1 MSFDEQRIR
10 DRSLWLD
17 TFPGPLTPRPALQ
30 GDTDCDVAIVGAGM
44 TGLWTAYALLDA
56 DPTLRVR
63 VIEREIAGFG
73 ASGRNG
79 GWVSAGIAGVADEWA
94 KHSGAEAVR
103 RSERVT
109 WDAVDWIGERVAQE
123 RIDCGFVKGGILSV
137 ARTAAQ
143 EQRIRDY
150 VDHHRQW
157 GWGERDVWAL
167 GPAEIAERVAITDAR
182 LAYFSPHGARVNP
195 ARLAR
200 GLAEAVERKGGVIY
214 EQTAAQ
220 FLEQG
225 RVVTEHG
232 TVRAQHVVRATE
244 AFTVEFKHQAR
255 TYLPLYSLMIATEPL
270 SDAIWDELGWRGC
283 ETISDAHHLFFY
295 AQRTADNRIAI
306 GGRGAPYGL
315 GSPVDER
322 YERHEGV
329 KARLTGTLHSAFPA
343 TRGAA
348 ITHHWGGALG
358 VPRDWSMSVT
368 HDRATGLAFAGGYS
382 GHGVAATSISGRT
395 LADLILGRET
405 ELTAQPWVNH
415 PVRKWEPEP
424 LRWIASRAIV
434 GIMGSSDRVEDA
446 GASQT
451 ARRMAVIRPFLGH

>member
-1 MSFDEQRIR
+1 VSDERHIR

-17 TFPGPLTPRPALQ
+17 TFPGPIRPRAALQ

-56 DPTLRVR
+56 DPSLRVR
-63 VIEREIAGFG
+63 VIEREVAGFG

-79 GWVSAGIAGVADEWA
+79 GWVSAGVAGVAEEWA

-103 RSERVT
+103 QAERVT
-109 WDAVDWIGERVAQE
+109 WESVDWIGERVAQE
-123 RIDCGFVKGGILSV
+123 QIDCGFVKGGILSV

-143 EQRIRDY
+143 EERVRDY
-150 VDHHRQW
+150 ISYHREW
-157 GWGERDVWAL
+157 GWGEDDVRAL
-167 GPAEIAERVAITDAR
+167 SPAEIAERVAIADAR
-182 LAYFSPHGARVNP
+182 LAYFTPHGARVNP
-195 ARLAR
+195 ARLVR
-200 GLAEAVERKGGVIY
+200 GIADAVERKGGVIY
-214 EQTAAQ
+214 EQTAAR
-220 FLEQG
+220 FIEPG

-232 TVRAQHVVRATE
+232 TVRADHVVRATE
-244 AFTVEFKHQAR
+244 AFTVQFKQQSR

-270 SDAIWDELGWRGC
+270 PQAVWDELGWDGC

-295 AQRTADNRIAI
+295 AQRTTDNRIAI

-315 GSPVDER
+315 GSPVDEA
-322 YERHEGV
+322 YERHDGV
-329 KARLTGTLHSAFPA
+329 KARLTNTLYSAFPA

-368 HDRATGLAFAGGYS
+368 HDPATGLAFAGGYS

-395 LADLILGRET
+395 LADLILRRET
-405 ELTAQPWVNH
+405 ELIKMPWVNH

-434 GIMGSSDRVEDA
+434 GIMGSSDRTEDA
-446 GASQT
+446 GAART
-451 ARRMAVIRPFLGH
+451 ARRMAIIRPFLGH